1 MKMKVNIKSKCE
13 DKILASLSITSTS
26 LIGFVGK
33 ESTSLDSEVDE
44 EQEMTK
50 SKKEKFVEEEKIER
64 EKRRPNQGE
73 MTTSSLHKRRVVN
86 ILVRGKMVILC
97 KV

>member
-13 DKILASLSITSTS
+13 DKILASLLITSTS
-26 LIGFVGK
+26 LIGFVGE

-50 SKKEKFVEEEKIER
+50 SKRKSSLKKRRLNVKKEGRIR
-64 EKRRPNQGE
+64 EK
-73 MTTSSLHKRRVVN
+73 
-86 ILVRGKMVILC
+86 
-97 KV
+97 

>member
-13 DKILASLSITSTS
+13 DKILASLLITSTS

-50 SKKEKFVEEEKIER
+50 SKRKSSLKKRRLNVKKEGRIR
-64 EKRRPNQGE
+64 EK
-73 MTTSSLHKRRVVN
+73 
-86 ILVRGKMVILC
+86 
-97 KV
+97 

>member
-1 MKMKVNIKSKCE
+1 
-13 DKILASLSITSTS
+13 LASLSRTSTS

-50 SKKEKFVEEEKIER
+50 SKKDKFAEEEKIEC
-64 EKRRPNQGE
+64 EKRRPNRGE
-73 MTTSSLHKRRVVN
+73 MATSPLHKRRVVN